1 MGCSGKSAFSSVKM
15 LFSRRLRLFMPLRR
29 VKNEIMN
36 TPIVGFVFLVCT
48 FNSWAAPTP
57 LSFNDPIGDDFGNG
71 SLIYPQ
77 RADFQV
83 GDLDLRRLQIGRDA
97 HGFWFAATFRNKILD
112 PKEISN
118 SSGPESLAYFARNG
132 FYQFNIDI
140 YIDTDRFNGSGN
152 TVTLPGRHIKIA
164 PGFAWER
171 AVILTPRPELMRHQ
185 LIDVLT
191 EQFPAQA
198 VADMEASVDQS
209 ILFPTRIRVR
219 GKTIEFFVPATFF
232 TGCEGESW
240 ATTTFVTG
248 AITSVTADFSLINS
262 DTKPLDRIPLGVLQ
276 PVPGHAKDSFGFGG
290 DVMPS
295 PVIDLLAESAQSQRE
310 QLVGPE
316 GLQGAVWEIGGE
328 LPFIPAAVASSK
340 TVHPVGKYLQADA
353 AIATPSSSATVA
365 PAPIQPESSAERSLS
380 NRLQILQKLF
390 DQGLI
395 NEEDYR
401 QQKQR
406 ILQAL

>member
-1 MGCSGKSAFSSVKM
+1 MNAS
-15 LFSRRLRLFMPLRR
+15 LF
-29 VKNEIMN
+29 
-36 TPIVGFVFLVCT
+36 FVALWICT
-48 FNSWAAPTP
+48 LNIWAAQPQFI
-57 LSFNDPIGDDFGNG
+57 FNDPEGDDNG
-71 SLIYPQ
+71 SGTLVYPQ
-77 RADFQV
+77 RPDYQA
-83 GDLDLRRLQIGRDA
+83 GDLDLRQLQISRDA
-97 HGFWFAATFRNKILD
+97 DGFWFAARFNQTIHD
-112 PKEISN
+112 PKEVTN
-118 SSGPESLAYFARNG
+118 SFGPESLAHFARNG

-140 YIDTDRFNGSGN
+140 YIDTDRLNGSGN

-171 AVILTPRPELMRHQ
+171 AIILTPRPELMRHQ

-219 GKTIEFFVPATFF
+219 GKKIEFFVPATFF
-232 TGCEGESW
+232 TGCVGESW
-240 ATTTFVTG
+240 AATTIVTG

-262 DTKPLDRIPLGVLQ
+262 DTKPLDRIPLGVMQ

-310 QLVGPE
+310 QLVGSE
-316 GLQGAVWEIGGE
+316 GLQGVVWEIGGA
-328 LPFIPAAVASSK
+328 LPLVPAVATSSK
-340 TVHPVGKYLQADA
+340 TVLAVGKYLQPEPV
-353 AIATPSSSATVA
+353 IATPSIATTHE
-365 PAPIQPESSAERSLS
+365 PAPTQPDSIAERSLS

-406 ILQAL
+406 ILQEL